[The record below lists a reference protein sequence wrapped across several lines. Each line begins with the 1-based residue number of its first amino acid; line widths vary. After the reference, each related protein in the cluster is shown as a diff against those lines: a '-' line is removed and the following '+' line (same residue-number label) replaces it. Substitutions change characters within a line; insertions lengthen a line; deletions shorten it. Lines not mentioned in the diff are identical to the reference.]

1 MTGWMRSWMLAAVL
15 GAMAVCVTPAAQAAN
30 KVEIDTK
37 ADLVLN
43 RLLAESPTARAVDE
57 KAVAVLIFPDIVKAG
72 FGIGGQYGE
81 GALRKDGATVGYYNI
96 ASASFG
102 FQAGAQSY
110 GQVIYFMTEA
120 ALRQLESSKG
130 FVLGAD
136 ANVAVVTKGAN
147 VDVNSSTLQDPIIAF
162 VTDQKGLMAGVTLE
176 GSKISRINPK

>member
-1 MTGWMRSWMLAAVL
+1 MTGWMRNWKLAAAL
-15 GAMAVCVTPAAQAAN
+15 GTAAVTTAPTAEAAS
-30 KVEIDTK
+30 KTEIDTK

-43 RLLAESPTARAVDE
+43 RLLGESPTAQAVDE

-81 GALRKDGATVGYYNI
+81 GALRKDGATVAYYNI

-110 GQVIYFMTEA
+110 GQVIYFMTEE
-120 ALRQLESSKG
+120 ALQQLESTKG

-136 ANVAVVTKGAN
+136 ASVAVVTKGAN

-162 VTDQKGLMAGVTLE
+162 VTDQKGLMAGVTFE
-176 GSKISRINPK
+176 GSKISRINPE

>member
-1 MTGWMRSWMLAAVL
+1 MAGWMRNGMLAACL
-15 GAMAVCVTPAAQAAN
+15 GAAAVLATGVAQAASRT
-30 KVEIDTK
+30 EIDTR

-43 RLLAESPTARAVDE
+43 RLLSESATAQAVDE

-72 FGIGGQYGE
+72 FGLGGQYGE
-81 GALRKDGATVGYYNI
+81 GVLRRDGASVAYYNI

-120 ALRQLESSKG
+120 ALRQLETSKG

-136 ANVAVVTKGAN
+136 ANVAVVNMGAN
-147 VDVNSSTLQDPIIAF
+147 VDVNSGTLQDPIIAF
-162 VTDQKGLMAGVTLE
+162 VTDQKGLMAGVTVE